1 MATIE
6 KNKKYMLQFPE
17 HVTTDKQEEYLKKL
31 DSKLQT
37 DRFVVVD
44 SKIKVFPASES
55 IQTKDEEEKNDVPK
69 TGDNKEPTGETKTEE
84 GKETKEANKTTEK
97 TPETKPEDDKDKKD
111 SDSGTEGG
119 ITIDKV
125 EAPMPKKE
133 EASTAFDEVGS
144 SGKD

>member
-17 HVTTDKQEEYLKKL
+17 DVSTDKQAEYLKKL

-44 SKIKVFPASES
+44 SKIKVFPATESE
-55 IQTKDEEEKNDVPK
+55 TKEEEKKDVPK

-84 GKETKEANKTTEK
+84 GKESKEENKQPEEKKSETNTEN
-97 TPETKPEDDKDKKD
+97 DKDKKD
-111 SDSGTEGG
+111 GDSGSEGG
-119 ITIDKV
+119 VTIDKV
-125 EAPMPKKE
+125 EAPIPKKE
-133 EASTAFDEVGS
+133 DALTAFDEVGS